1 MSLTKKVLSLV
12 CVPLMFLSADAGVCD
27 GRIFS
32 LRMLGD
38 VNGNGKVDLDEIGNG
53 MTVGNPAGWQKATRG
68 NPVTPLA
75 GQEPICF
82 GSAELPRA
90 YWNASAV
97 TNVQT
102 FVRFPQTSISV
113 DGVISNAEQAIT
125 VPYIPDAERSL
136 RSGFFRF
143 RWDGYAFETVPNAVI
158 FGDGWTWNSADAS
171 SRGCAFYIA
180 PTTDN
185 VNRLFVWVGGKN
197 TYVPGMEVEIGVWH
211 DIAYRF
217 LTASRIEVTIRK
229 NWTTSKTVT
238 LDFSHALKFN
248 ASAKMI
254 IGGQNEAATAWKND
268 SATANGRKVFKGAIA
283 ELEIFDRT
291 LEKEELLALFAGQ
304 SGQEWSI
311 GSVNGSADEFG
322 GDPQPVYDPLSMDWS
337 EMRRDLTAASPTLTL
352 RAKVRRDDGG
362 RSKVLSIVPLLNG
375 VGAECPL
382 TVTVNGQPVEAL
394 GGGSV
399 DLADGKS
406 CDVFIPGKLWN
417 GDGNGDVTICL
428 TRPSPVVGTMA
439 FDALMLSGSWQ
450 VGKAGD
456 GAGEFARENVCP
468 EVFYV
473 GDVDSSNHL
482 RRATYPVGGGMSS
495 SNLVLRSWLP
505 DRVAA
510 ECKARFALRISNAA
524 TADPFP
530 FKVLVGDS
538 VVWSGTVVKEE
549 VIEFDVPRDAIRPG
563 FNDFSVQ
570 SWATGAYFWSQ
581 YDYFRLDVRPHCGMR
596 LILR

>member
-1 MSLTKKVLSLV
+1 MSLTRAVLGLV
-12 CVPLMFLSADAGVCD
+12 VVPLMVLSADAGVCD

-38 VNGNGKVDLDEIGNG
+38 ANGNGKVDLDEIGNG

-68 NPVTPLA
+68 NPATPLA
-75 GQEPICF
+75 GQDPICF
-82 GSAELPRA
+82 ESAELPRA

-102 FVRFPQTSISV
+102 FVRFPQTGISV
-113 DGVISNAEQAIT
+113 GGVVSNAEQAIT
-125 VPYIPDAERSL
+125 VPYVPDAERSL

-143 RWDGYAFETVPNAVI
+143 RWDGYAFATVSNAVV
-158 FGDGWTWNSADAS
+158 FGDGWAWNSADES

-197 TYVPGMEVEIGVWH
+197 TYVPGMEVGTGVWY
-211 DIAYRF
+211 DVAYRF
-217 LTASRIEVTIRK
+217 LTVSRIEVTIRK

-238 LDFSHALKFN
+238 LDFSHTLKFD
-248 ASAKMI
+248 ATAKVI
-254 IGGQNEAATAWKND
+254 IGGQNEAAKAWKND
-268 SATANGRKVFKGAIA
+268 TPTANGRKVFKGAIA
-283 ELEIFDRT
+283 ELEIFGRT
-291 LEKEELLALFAGQ
+291 LGKEELLALFAGQ

-456 GAGEFARENVCP
+456 GAGEFARENICP

-538 VVWSGTVVKEE
+538 VVWSGTVVKGEA
-549 VIEFDVPRDAIRPG
+549 IEFDVPRDAIRPG

-581 YDYFRLDVRPHCGMR
+581 YDYFRLDVRPNRGMM
-596 LILR
+596 LIFR